1 MSAEARPEFVGSE
14 CAAPAC
20 SIRISSKFMMCR
32 QHWFQVP
39 KPIRDEVWRA
49 FKEEGVLSDAYLDAY
64 EAAVAS
70 VTP

>member
-1 MSAEARPEFVGSE
+1 
-14 CAAPAC
+14 
-20 SIRISSKFMMCR
+20 MMCR